1 MYNLSKAAA
10 VVGGLVILVALG
22 LIGYVVAPY
31 FVDDSAAD
39 RTAFLDKVSEQINVD
54 LPSQVDESTRLESTT
69 VNGDMLQFN
78 YTLMPPLSDT
88 LDADNFMAR
97 YGDGI
102 QQIICEKGRLRRM
115 LQNDFRVAYQY
126 QLADGSELGTIKVER
141 ADCGV

>member
-1 MYNLSKAAA
+1 MSHLSKAAA
-10 VVGGLVILVALG
+10 VVGGLVILFALG

-31 FVDDSAAD
+31 FVDDSAAE
-39 RTAFLDKVSEQINVD
+39 RTAFLDKVSAQINAD
-54 LPSQVDESTRLESTT
+54 LPSQVDQSTRLESTT
-69 VNGDMLQFN
+69 VDGDMLQFN

-102 QQIICEKGRLRRM
+102 RQIICEKGRLRRM
-115 LQNDFRVAYQY
+115 LQEDYRVAYQY
-126 QLADGSELGTIKVER
+126 RQTDGTALGTVEVER

>member
-69 VNGDMLQFN
+69 VNGDMLQFH

>member
-126 QLADGSELGTIKVER
+126 RLADGSELGTIKVER